1 MQGEHTPRIV
11 AGFDGRWQHTRLL
24 DRAAQEAERR
34 HLPLTLITDLRRR
47 TGAGHQPRDQHTDDA
62 PGVVAAWRGLTD
74 AVEALR
80 LRYPLPSISGYCL
93 DDADIQ
99 PGAFPI
105 SAARLLVIGS
115 SGRYNAPACEP
126 GSVSAA
132 LLRAARCPVL
142 VVPEDQPRRPLGAHP
157 FVLAAVGSHPSDA
170 EVVKAA
176 AQEARRRGFDLQ
188 VLHVEPSH
196 GNSGWGVHEAVR
208 SVPDVQ
214 FSVVRTTGDPA
225 DALAELG
232 QDAELLVVGSRPGE
246 LYRPVR
252 ESISRGVL
260 LAPPCPVLA
269 IPRELPVIIDPHT
282 AAEAGAV
289 HRQDS

>member
-1 MQGEHTPRIV
+1 MQGAHTPRIV
-11 AGFDGRWQHTRLL
+11 AGFDGRWQQSQVL

-34 HLPLTLITDLRRR
+34 QLPLTLITDLRRR
-47 TGAGHQPRDQHTDDA
+47 TGAGHDPRDQHADDA
-62 PGVVAAWRGLTD
+62 PGVVAAWRRLTD

-80 LRYPLPSISGYCL
+80 LRYPLPDISGYCL

-115 SGRYNAPACEP
+115 SGRFNAPAAEP

-132 LLRAARCPVL
+132 LLRAATCPVL
-142 VVPEDQPRRPLGAHP
+142 IVPENRPVRPSGSRGPHP
-157 FVLAAVGSHPSDA
+157 FILAAVGSHPSDA
-170 EVVKAA
+170 QVVKAA
-176 AQEARRRGFDLQ
+176 AEEARRRGFDLQ
-188 VLHVEPSH
+188 VLPVEPSH
-196 GNSGWGVHEAVR
+196 AGGGGGMPEGLT
-208 SVPDVQ
+208 SVPDVR

-232 QDAELLVVGSRPGE
+232 ASAEMLVVGSRPGE

-260 LAPPCPVLA
+260 MAPPCPVLA
-269 IPRELPVIIDPHT
+269 IPRELPLSVPN
-282 AAEAGAV
+282 
-289 HRQDS
+289 

>member
-1 MQGEHTPRIV
+1 MHGEHTPRIV
-11 AGFDGRWQHTRLL
+11 AGFDGRWQHTQLL

-47 TGAGHQPRDQHTDDA
+47 TGAGHDPRDARRDDA
-62 PGVVAAWRGLTD
+62 PSVVAAWRRLTD

-80 LRYPLPSISGYCL
+80 LRYPLPAISGYCL
-93 DDADIQ
+93 DDADIR

-132 LLRAARCPVL
+132 LLRAANCPVL
-142 VVPEDQPRRPLGAHP
+142 VVPENQPGRPSGRTGAHP
-157 FVLAAVGSHPSDA
+157 FVLAAVGSHPSDQQ
-170 EVVKAA
+170 VVKAA
-176 AQEARRRGFDLQ
+176 ALEARRRGFDLQ
-188 VLHVEPSH
+188 VLHVEPSR
-196 GNSGWGVHEAVR
+196 GNSGWGVHEAVK
-208 SVPDVQ
+208 SVPDVR

-232 QDAELLVVGSRPGE
+232 QEAELLVVGSRPGE

-252 ESISRGVL
+252 ESVSRGVL

-269 IPRELPVIIDPHT
+269 IPRELPSELS
-282 AAEAGAV
+282 A
-289 HRQDS
+289 R

>member
-1 MQGEHTPRIV
+1 MNGEYTPRVV
-11 AGFDGRWQHTRLL
+11 AGFDGRWQQSQVL

-47 TGAGHQPRDQHTDDA
+47 TGAGHDPRDRHADDA
-62 PGVVAAWRGLTD
+62 PGVVSAWRRLTD

-80 LRYPLPSISGYCL
+80 LRYPLPNISGYCL
-93 DDADIQ
+93 DDADIWS
-99 PGAFPI
+99 GAFPI

-115 SGRYNAPACEP
+115 SGRFNAPAAEP

-132 LLRAARCPVL
+132 LLRAATCPVL
-142 VVPEDQPRRPLGAHP
+142 IVPENRPTRALGTHP
-157 FVLAAVGSHPSDA
+157 FILAAVGSHPSDA
-170 EVVKAA
+170 QVVKAA
-176 AQEARRRGFDLQ
+176 AEEARRRGFDLQ

-196 GNSGWGVHEAVR
+196 ADSGWGVHEAVK
-208 SVPDVQ
+208 SVPDVR

-225 DALAELG
+225 AALAELG
-232 QDAELLVVGSRPGE
+232 ANAEMLVVGSRPGE

-260 LAPPCPVLA
+260 MAPPCPVLA
-269 IPRELPVIIDPHT
+269 IPRELPLS
-282 AAEAGAV
+282 AA
-289 HRQDS
+289 S

>member
-1 MQGEHTPRIV
+1 MNGEHTPRIV
-11 AGFDGRWQHTRLL
+11 AGFDGRWQQSQVL

-47 TGAGHQPRDQHTDDA
+47 TGAGHDPRDRHPDDA
-62 PGVVAAWRGLTD
+62 PGVVAAWRRLTD

-80 LRYPLPSISGYCL
+80 LRYPLPDISGYCL

-99 PGAFPI
+99 PGGFPI

-115 SGRYNAPACEP
+115 SGRFNAPAAEP

-132 LLRAARCPVL
+132 LLRAAACPVL
-142 VVPEDQPRRPLGAHP
+142 IVPENRPDRPDRPDRALGTHP

-170 EVVKAA
+170 QVVKAA
-176 AQEARRRGFDLQ
+176 AEEARRRGFDLQ

-196 GNSGWGVHEAVR
+196 GGGGSGLPEAMAD
-208 SVPDVQ
+208 VPDVR

-225 DALAELG
+225 GALAELG
-232 QDAELLVVGSRPGE
+232 ADAELLVVGSRPGE

-260 LAPPCPVLA
+260 MAPPCPVLA
-269 IPRELPVIIDPHT
+269 IPRELPLS
-282 AAEAGAV
+282 AA
-289 HRQDS
+289 S

>member
-1 MQGEHTPRIV
+1 MNGEYTPRIV
-11 AGFDGRWQHTRLL
+11 AGFDGRWQHTQLL

-47 TGAGHQPRDQHTDDA
+47 NGAGFDPRDERTDDA
-62 PGVVAAWRGLTD
+62 PGVVAAWRRLTD

-80 LRYPLPSISGYCL
+80 LRYPLPNISGYCL
-93 DDADIQ
+93 DNEDIT

-105 SAARLLVIGS
+105 SAARLLVVGAT
-115 SGRYNAPACEP
+115 GRYNAPAWEP

-132 LLRAARCPVL
+132 LLRAATCPVM
-142 VVPEDQPRRPLGAHP
+142 VVPEGAPRRPLGAHP
-157 FVLAAVGSHPSDA
+157 FILAAVGSHPTDA
-170 EVVKAA
+170 QVVTAA

-188 VLHVEPSH
+188 VLHVEPSR
-196 GNSGWGVHEAVR
+196 GNTGWGVSDAVAQ
-208 SVPDVQ
+208 VPDVQ

-232 QDAELLVVGSRPGE
+232 QNAELLVVGSRPGE

-252 ESISRGVL
+252 ESISRGVIQ
-260 LAPPCPVLA
+260 APPCPVLA
-269 IPRELPVIIDPHT
+269 IPRELPVPTT
-282 AAEAGAV
+282 AA
-289 HRQDS
+289 